1 MTEPR
6 DHYSYRVYADPATA
20 RTFDARRFG
29 GPIGELIARQQA
41 DIVRAFLDPLRGC
54 RVLDVGTGTGRAALL
69 LAREGAQV
77 TGIDASDE
85 MLAVARHRAAQE
97 GVDVR
102 FGIGDAHALAFAAR
116 SFDAVVSLRLL
127 MHAPRWR
134 ECLSEL
140 CRVADRRV
148 VVDYPSSRSLARLQS
163 TARRVWHSLGRS
175 TEPYQVFSD
184 REIADELE
192 RSGFRVRQVDRQFVL
207 PIALHKVLGMSQAT
221 LAVEQALRRLGLL
234 RLFGSPVTI
243 LAERA

>member
-1 MTEPR
+1 VTERR

-29 GPIGELIARQQA
+29 GPIGELVAGRQA
-41 DIVRAFLDPLRGC
+41 EVVLAFLDPPRGC

-77 TGIDASDE
+77 TGVDASEE

-97 GVDVR
+97 GVDIS
-102 FGIGDAHALAFAAR
+102 FETGDAHALAFAAR
-116 SFDAVVSLRLL
+116 SFDAVVGLRLL
-127 MHAPRWR
+127 MHATRWR

-148 VVDYPSSRSLARLQS
+148 VIDYPSSRSLARLQS
-163 TARRVWHSLGRS
+163 AARRLLHGLGRS
-175 TEPYQVFSD
+175 TEPYRVFSD
-184 REIADELE
+184 CEIAEQLE
-192 RSGFRVRQVDRQFVL
+192 RSGFRVRRVERQFVL
-207 PIALHKVLGMSQAT
+207 PIALHKALGVSQAT
-221 LAVEQALRRLGLL
+221 EAVERRLRRVGLL